1 MLDASAVVGQ
11 TSPLPIRS
19 VEAHVK
25 GLRALEHELGQA
37 IMALEQAT
45 AQVRALQARRVRL
58 TEARGAMLG
67 LLGLDA
73 NQFYRWEPAEIP
85 GTLRPVVRT
94 QAEIE
99 TTLRER
105 QAALRGAQGQ
115 GQPMVPLPPPDQ
127 PAAA

>member
-1 MLDASAVVGQ
+1 MLDASAAVVGQ
-11 TSPLPIRS
+11 TSPLPVRS

-25 GLRALEHELGQA
+25 GLR
-37 IMALEQAT
+37 ALEQAT

-105 QAALRGAQGQ
+105 QAAMQELTQGR
-115 GQPMVPLPPPDQ
+115 DR
-127 PAAA
+127 PAATAPVEASL